1 MVDYKNVLI
10 LCIDRDSDLEVKAG
24 IKGPIKGRDKLLHA
38 ATKLALIDPSESD
51 ANVLFAGIKL
61 FDELANKYQNVE
73 VVALT
78 GSENVGVNS
87 DIIISK
93 QLDTVLKDFSA
104 DGVVL
109 VSDGAEDEHVL
120 PILESRAKVIS
131 LKRVIVKQSEPLE
144 STYYIL
150 LDFLKEVTSDPKLAR
165 LVLGVPGIALILYM
179 VLGINAWRVIFGVVG
194 ILLVIK
200 GFNLEGTI
208 DKNIESL
215 RESLVTDKA
224 SFFTYIIAALV
235 AFVGLLRGYQAVN
248 NIVFS
253 SYIDALPFFISF
265 SKDLLVAAG
274 LLALAGRSIDA
285 IIEGRGL
292 GKYLMLGIFLVSL
305 WFIVGAIS
313 SFILRTISVGE
324 LVESVT
330 YGAGLSLIAFLIRR
344 AVSIEK

>member
-1 MVDYKNVLI
+1 
-10 LCIDRDSDLEVKAG
+10 
-24 IKGPIKGRDKLLHA
+24 
-38 ATKLALIDPSESD
+38 
-51 ANVLFAGIKL
+51 
-61 FDELANKYQNVE
+61 
-73 VVALT
+73 
-78 GSENVGVNS
+78 
-87 DIIISK
+87 
-93 QLDTVLKDFSA
+93 
-104 DGVVL
+104 
-109 VSDGAEDEHVL
+109 
-120 PILESRAKVIS
+120 
-131 LKRVIVKQSEPLE
+131 
-144 STYYIL
+144 
-150 LDFLKEVTSDPKLAR
+150 
-165 LVLGVPGIALILYM
+165 
-179 VLGINAWRVIFGVVG
+179 
-194 ILLVIK
+194 
-200 GFNLEGTI
+200 
-208 DKNIESL
+208 
-215 RESLVTDKA
+215 
-224 SFFTYIIAALV
+224 V